1 MERGIWA
8 TWYDLEENDRK
19 GEFLA
24 WMHGEYLPFLRA
36 KTDYLWV
43 AHYESDGGGAAIR
56 HLRDKIMLRPQE
68 DVGVGSQYLLLVGAD
83 TPRVFLNPS
92 TPDPAIGGTGPFDSM
107 LGLRRGVRPSLFLEE
122 VRVTGPAPRDPRYG
136 LTTAPAI
143 QMGSLRMRTL
153 EEEIDIGRWY
163 EQLRLPEMAR
173 TPGCLAARKYVSIA
187 GWAKHAIL
195 YEFATLADRMR
206 HFEEAQEAKGMDPTH
221 WTWRI
226 ARTTVHA
233 PGSPTVG
240 RRIWPPV
247 D

>member
-107 LGLRRGVRPSLFLEE
+107 LGLRREVPSI
-122 VRVTGPAPRDPRYG
+122 VVSG
-136 LTTAPAI
+136 
-143 QMGSLRMRTL
+143 GSACDRSS
-153 EEEIDIGRWY
+153 
-163 EQLRLPEMAR
+163 
-173 TPGCLAARKYVSIA
+173 AARPAVWPDDGPSDSDGKLT
-187 GWAKHAIL
+187 HA
-195 YEFATLADRMR
+195 DVGGGNR
-206 HFEEAQEAKGMDPTH
+206 H
-221 WTWRI
+221 RSL
-226 ARTTVHA
+226 V
-233 PGSPTVG
+233 
-240 RRIWPPV
+240 
-247 D
+247 